1 MVFFF
6 SSCPYLALHVTPAI
20 PVIGALLFIF
30 VMSALLRTSFS
41 DPGVIPRATP
51 DEAAYIE
58 KQIGTNM
65 IIRVYM
71 YINYIVSFSYF
82 ERPIIF
88 KKFKDNKQM
97 FIIKILNADSKYF
110 SFWIV
115 EVPNNGNSKTYRP
128 PPRTK
133 EVLIRGQPVKL
144 KYCFTCKIFRP
155 PRASHCSLCDNCVG
169 MYICSIKIRYL
180 RYLFSF
186 SFLYYQIL
194 VLINL
199 EYDTNLITDIR
210 RWL

>member
-1 MVFFF
+1 
-6 SSCPYLALHVTPAI
+6 
-20 PVIGALLFIF
+20 
-30 VMSALLRTSFS
+30 MSALLRTSFS

-71 YINYIVSFSYF
+71 YSNYIVSFSYF
-82 ERPIIF
+82 ERLIIF

-210 RWL
+210 RRL